1 MFYRGQ
7 SNVSGPRIPNY
18 FMRGMEGNFNHHGGH
33 KPPPPNGGGGNGFG
47 TGGLTS
53 FIFGG
58 ITGAV
63 LANVFDQKQVN
74 AQAAPFPAQPMP
86 VATPVPYYQPYFSQP
101 MQSQMVNQGQPMQG
115 QMVNQG
121 QPMQSQM
128 VNQGQP
134 MQGQMFSQ
142 GQPMQGQ
149 MFSQG
154 QPMQGQMFSQ
164 GQPMQG
170 QMVNQGQPV
179 QIQSYGTLIGE
190 PQMVSSTPV
199 IPMQTSFQA
208 SNGGGMVPYSPQMQP
223 LNPTF
228 ASSVP
233 VPMQPMVNAMPYYMF
248 PVQSQPIM
256 P

>member
-7 SNVSGPRIPNY
+7 SYIAGPRIPSY
-18 FMRGMEGNFNHHGGH
+18 FMRGMEGDFHHHHGGH
-33 KPPPPNGGGGNGFG
+33 KPPPPPPGGGGNGFG
-47 TGGLTS
+47 SGGLTS

-58 ITGAV
+58 IAGAV

-74 AQAAPFPAQPMP
+74 AQVAPFPAQPMP

-101 MQSQMVNQGQPMQG
+101 MQGQMVNQGQPMQG

-121 QPMQSQM
+121 QPMQGQM

-134 MQGQMFSQ
+134 MQAQMVKQ
-142 GQPMQGQ
+142 GQPA
-149 MFSQG
+149 
-154 QPMQGQMFSQ
+154 
-164 GQPMQG
+164 
-170 QMVNQGQPV
+170 

-190 PQMVSSTPV
+190 PQMVSSTQV
-199 IPMQTSFQA
+199 IPMQTSFQS
-208 SNGGGMVPYSPQMQP
+208 SNGGGMVPYLPQMQP

-248 PVQSQPIM
+248 PVQSQPTM
-256 P
+256 F

>member
-7 SNVSGPRIPNY
+7 SYVSGPRIPNY

-33 KPPPPNGGGGNGFG
+33 KPPPPPPPNGGGGNGFG

-101 MQSQMVNQGQPMQG
+101 MQGQMISQGQPMQG

-121 QPMQSQM
+121 QPMQNQM
-128 VNQGQP
+128 VKQGQP
-134 MQGQMFSQ
+134 A
-142 GQPMQGQ
+142 
-149 MFSQG
+149 
-154 QPMQGQMFSQ
+154 
-164 GQPMQG
+164 
-170 QMVNQGQPV
+170 

-190 PQMVSSTPV
+190 PQMVSSAQV
-199 IPMQTSFQA
+199 IPMQTSFQ
-208 SNGGGMVPYSPQMQP
+208 SPNGGGMVPYSPQMQP

-248 PVQSQPIM
+248 PVQSQPTM
-256 P
+256 F